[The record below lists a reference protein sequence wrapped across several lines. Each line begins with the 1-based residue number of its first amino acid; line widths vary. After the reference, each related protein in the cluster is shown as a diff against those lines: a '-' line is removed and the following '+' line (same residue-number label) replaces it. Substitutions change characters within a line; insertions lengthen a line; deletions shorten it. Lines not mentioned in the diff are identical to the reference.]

1 MRTSLALIRSLAL
14 ALIFVAFFC
23 AFATTLDHA
32 INLGELAQSK
42 STQFARLTDD
52 ALAPVNSIVASVEP
66 RTIKLGP
73 MSVVSQIFCWS
84 SLIGSAEEVP
94 VGRTIIELLVPL
106 FERVM
111 QYGFFFVLLFFF
123 KHVSWTRIVPGVCL
137 VLAALY
143 FPSSTPPEKGKG
155 RVKLLG
161 IDLSFEGTLRL
172 AAIMAGIVLICLG
185 AYPGAKDVVELPPL
199 HHP

>member
-1 MRTSLALIRSLAL
+1 MRTSLALICRLAL
-14 ALIFVAFFC
+14 TLIFVAFVC
-23 AFATTLDHA
+23 AFATTSDHA

-52 ALAPVNSIVASVEP
+52 ALAPLNSIVASVEP

-73 MSVVSQIFCWS
+73 MSVVSQIFYWS

-94 VGRTIIELLVPL
+94 ALRLLVPI

-123 KHVSWTRIVPGVCL
+123 KNIFWAPTLSGVCL
-137 VLAALY
+137 VLAAL
-143 FPSSTPPEKGKG
+143 F
-155 RVKLLG
+155 
-161 IDLSFEGTLRL
+161 
-172 AAIMAGIVLICLG
+172 
-185 AYPGAKDVVELPPL
+185 
-199 HHP
+199 